1 MTTKPLKTRT
11 IIALC
16 VGGLALMLILPFVI
30 AFVAGFM
37 QGYAGKEPDIGSA
50 VPAIVSPIIVGAMVT
65 ALVVALVWMRFIDE
79 AAREAHKFAWYWGG
93 LSGLATG
100 GVFVI
105 LATLPQAAAF
115 DAQAIFGVR
124 DDPAAYM
131 ALGAALLAAVMT
143 AGYLV
148 AWAAWWLRHR

>member
-1 MTTKPLKTRT
+1 MTTSPMKTRT

-16 VGGLALMLILPFVI
+16 VGGLALMLLLPLVI

-37 QGYAGKEPDIGSA
+37 QGHAGQEPDFAAA
-50 VPAIVSPIIVGAMVT
+50 VPAIVSPIIIGAMVT

-105 LATLPQAAAF
+105 LATLPQAASF
-115 DAQAIFGVR
+115 DAQAMFGVR

-131 ALGAALLAAVMT
+131 ALGATLLAAVMT

-148 AWAAWWLRHR
+148 AWAAWWLKRR